1 MMKWGYEGSKKF
13 IGGNPVEKIIQ
24 SSRDISEVLAV
35 DLNACNN
42 YSNGLEATEVLDL
55 PALLIFGELDKMVN
69 IEVGK
74 VSDLLYDLMTSTK
87 AKKFR
92 AGFIKT
98 DGSYRVGKFDLLNR
112 STWRQTDGTMY
123 KRKGKKRTT
132 DADEYI
138 LAHDLEKKA
147 PRNISVKRLKW
158 FSVGKK
164 VYKINR
170 LEINDDIT
178 IVMFDKVKFNALKT
192 LMTKG
197 DINE

>member
-1 MMKWGYEGSKKF
+1 MQHHPEYKSINRSTMT
-13 IGGNPVEKIIQ
+13 Q
-24 SSRDISEVLAV
+24 
-35 DLNACNN
+35 
-42 YSNGLEATEVLDL
+42 
-55 PALLIFGELDKMVN
+55 VN

-87 AKKFR
+87 ATKFR
-92 AGFIKT
+92 AGFTKVN
-98 DGSYRVGKFDLLNR
+98 GEYRVGKFDLLNR
-112 STWRQTDGTMY
+112 KTWKQTDGTMY

-132 DADEYI
+132 DPDEYI

-170 LEINDDIT
+170 LELNEDIT
-178 IVMFDKVKFNALKT
+178 IVMFDKVKFTALKT

-197 DINE
+197 ELDE

>member
-1 MMKWGYEGSKKF
+1 MQ
-13 IGGNPVEKIIQ
+13 IG
-24 SSRDISEVLAV
+24 EV
-35 DLNACNN
+35 
-42 YSNGLEATEVLDL
+42 
-55 PALLIFGELDKMVN
+55 PH
-69 IEVGK
+69 
-74 VSDLLYDLMTSTK
+74 LLYTLLTQTK

-92 AGFIKT
+92 AGFINK
-98 DGSYRVGKFDLLNR
+98 DGSYRVGKFDLKDR
-112 STWRQTDGTMY
+112 KTWKQEYGTMY

-138 LAHDLEKKA
+138 LAHDLDKKA

-170 LEINDDIT
+170 LEVNEDIT
-178 IVMFDKVKFNALKT
+178 IVMFDKVKFTALKT

>member
-1 MMKWGYEGSKKF
+1 MIQTNIQVGS
-13 IGGNPVEKIIQ
+13 V
-24 SSRDISEVLAV
+24 
-35 DLNACNN
+35 
-42 YSNGLEATEVLDL
+42 SN
-55 PALLIFGELDKMVN
+55 
-69 IEVGK
+69 
-74 VSDLLYDLMTSTK
+74 LLYDLLTSTK

-92 AGFIKT
+92 AGFEKKN
-98 DGSYRVGKFDLLNR
+98 GEYRVGKFDLLNR
-112 STWRQTDGTMY
+112 STWKQSDGTMY

-132 DADEYI
+132 DPDEYI
-138 LAHDLEKKA
+138 LAHDLDKKA

-170 LEINDDIT
+170 LEVNEDIT
-178 IVMFDKVKFNALKT
+178 IVMFDKVKFTALKN

>member
-1 MMKWGYEGSKKF
+1 MT
-13 IGGNPVEKIIQ
+13 Q
-24 SSRDISEVLAV
+24 
-35 DLNACNN
+35 
-42 YSNGLEATEVLDL
+42 
-55 PALLIFGELDKMVN
+55 VN

-74 VSDLLYDLMTSTK
+74 VSDLLYDLMTQTK

-92 AGFIKT
+92 AGFTKVN
-98 DGSYRVGKFDLLNR
+98 GEYRVGKFDLLNR
-112 STWRQTDGTMY
+112 STWKQSDGTMY

-132 DADEYI
+132 DPDEYI
-138 LAHDLEKKA
+138 LAHDLDKKA

-170 LEINDDIT
+170 LEVNIVNNDIT
-178 IVMFDKVKFNALKT
+178 IVIFDKVKFTNLKT
-192 LMTKG
+192 LMAKG

>member
-1 MMKWGYEGSKKF
+1 MT
-13 IGGNPVEKIIQ
+13 Q
-24 SSRDISEVLAV
+24 
-35 DLNACNN
+35 
-42 YSNGLEATEVLDL
+42 
-55 PALLIFGELDKMVN
+55 VN

-74 VSDLLYDLMTSTK
+74 VSDLLYDLMTQTK
-87 AKKFR
+87 ATKFR
-92 AGFIKT
+92 AGFEKKN
-98 DGSYRVGKFDLLNR
+98 GEYRVGKFDLLNR
-112 STWRQTDGTMY
+112 KTWKQSDGTMY

-132 DADEYI
+132 DPDEYI
-138 LAHDLEKKA
+138 LAHDLDKKA

-178 IVMFDKVKFNALKT
+178 IVMFDKVKFTALKT

>member
-1 MMKWGYEGSKKF
+1 MIQTNIQVGS
-13 IGGNPVEKIIQ
+13 V
-24 SSRDISEVLAV
+24 
-35 DLNACNN
+35 
-42 YSNGLEATEVLDL
+42 SN
-55 PALLIFGELDKMVN
+55 
-69 IEVGK
+69 
-74 VSDLLYDLMTSTK
+74 LLYDLLTSTK

-92 AGFIKT
+92 AGFEKKN
-98 DGSYRVGKFDLLNR
+98 GEYRVGKFDLLNR
-112 STWRQTDGTMY
+112 STWKQTDGTMY

-147 PRNISVKRLKW
+147 PRNISVNRLKW

-170 LEINDDIT
+170 LEVNDDIT
-178 IVMFDKVKFNALKT
+178 IVMFDQVKFNHLKL

>member
-1 MMKWGYEGSKKF
+1 MT
-13 IGGNPVEKIIQ
+13 Q
-24 SSRDISEVLAV
+24 
-35 DLNACNN
+35 
-42 YSNGLEATEVLDL
+42 
-55 PALLIFGELDKMVN
+55 VN

-92 AGFIKT
+92 AGFIKVN
-98 DGSYRVGKFDLLNR
+98 GEYRIGKFDLLNR
-112 STWRQTDGTMY
+112 STWKQTDGTMY

-132 DADEYI
+132 NADEYI
-138 LAHDLEKKA
+138 LAHDLDKKA

-170 LEINDDIT
+170 LEVDDNIT
-178 IVMFDKVKFNALKT
+178 LVMFDKVKFTALKN
-192 LMTKG
+192 LIKRG

>member
-1 MMKWGYEGSKKF
+1 MIQTNIQVGS
-13 IGGNPVEKIIQ
+13 V
-24 SSRDISEVLAV
+24 
-35 DLNACNN
+35 
-42 YSNGLEATEVLDL
+42 SN
-55 PALLIFGELDKMVN
+55 
-69 IEVGK
+69 
-74 VSDLLYDLMTSTK
+74 LLYDLLTSTK

-92 AGFIKT
+92 AGFTKVN
-98 DGSYRVGKFDLLNR
+98 GEYRVGKFDLLNR
-112 STWRQTDGTMY
+112 STWKQTDGTMY

-170 LEINDDIT
+170 LEVNEDIT
-178 IVMFDKVKFNALKT
+178 IVMFDKVKFTALKT

>member
-1 MMKWGYEGSKKF
+1 MKQSQ
-13 IGGNPVEKIIQ
+13 VKI
-24 SSRDISEVLAV
+24 
-35 DLNACNN
+35 
-42 YSNGLEATEVLDL
+42 
-55 PALLIFGELDKMVN
+55 
-69 IEVGK
+69 GK
-74 VSDLLYDLMTSTK
+74 VSDYLYALMTQTK

-92 AGFIKT
+92 AGFMKKA
-98 DGSYRVGKFDLLNR
+98 DDFKKSGKYVYRVGKFDLLNR
-112 STWRQTDGTMY
+112 STWKQTDGTMY

-132 DADEYI
+132 NADEYI

-170 LEINDDIT
+170 LEVNEDIT
-178 IVMFDKVKFNALKT
+178 IVMFDKVKFTALKT

-197 DINE
+197 ELDE

>member
-1 MMKWGYEGSKKF
+1 
-13 IGGNPVEKIIQ
+13 
-24 SSRDISEVLAV
+24 L
-35 DLNACNN
+35 
-42 YSNGLEATEVLDL
+42 
-55 PALLIFGELDKMVN
+55 
-69 IEVGK
+69 
-74 VSDLLYDLMTSTK
+74 TSTK

-92 AGFIKT
+92 AGFTKVN
-98 DGSYRVGKFDLLNR
+98 GEYRVGKFDLLNR
-112 STWRQTDGTMY
+112 STWKQTDGTMY

-138 LAHDLEKKA
+138 LAHDLDKKA

-170 LEINDDIT
+170 LEVNDDIT
-178 IVMFDKVKFNALKT
+178 IVMFDQVKFNHLKL

>member
-1 MMKWGYEGSKKF
+1 MIQTNIQVGS
-13 IGGNPVEKIIQ
+13 V
-24 SSRDISEVLAV
+24 
-35 DLNACNN
+35 
-42 YSNGLEATEVLDL
+42 SN
-55 PALLIFGELDKMVN
+55 
-69 IEVGK
+69 
-74 VSDLLYDLMTSTK
+74 LLYDLLTSTK

-92 AGFIKT
+92 AGFTKVN
-98 DGSYRVGKFDLLNR
+98 GEYRVGKFDLLNR
-112 STWRQTDGTMY
+112 STWKQTDGTMY

-138 LAHDLEKKA
+138 LAHDLDKKA

-170 LEINDDIT
+170 LEVNEDIT
-178 IVMFDKVKFNALKT
+178 IVMFDKVKFTALKT

-197 DINE
+197 DIV

>member
-1 MMKWGYEGSKKF
+1 MT
-13 IGGNPVEKIIQ
+13 Q
-24 SSRDISEVLAV
+24 
-35 DLNACNN
+35 
-42 YSNGLEATEVLDL
+42 
-55 PALLIFGELDKMVN
+55 VN

-112 STWRQTDGTMY
+112 STWKQTDGTMY

-132 DADEYI
+132 NPDENI
-138 LAHDLEKKA
+138 LVHDLMKKA
-147 PRNISVKRLKW
+147 PRNIPVSRLLW

-164 VYKINR
+164 VYTVNNLIDNNNFR
-170 LEINDDIT
+170 
-178 IVMFDKVKFNALKT
+178 IVMFERVKFNSLKLLLNEDKMKAKWALKF
-192 LMTKG
+192 L
-197 DINE
+197 N

>member
-1 MMKWGYEGSKKF
+1 MIQTNIQVGS
-13 IGGNPVEKIIQ
+13 V
-24 SSRDISEVLAV
+24 
-35 DLNACNN
+35 
-42 YSNGLEATEVLDL
+42 SN
-55 PALLIFGELDKMVN
+55 
-69 IEVGK
+69 
-74 VSDLLYDLMTSTK
+74 LLYDLLTSTK

-92 AGFIKT
+92 AGFTKVN
-98 DGSYRVGKFDLLNR
+98 GEYRVGKFDLLNR
-112 STWRQTDGTMY
+112 STWKQTDGTMY

-170 LEINDDIT
+170 LEVNDDIT
-178 IVMFDKVKFNALKT
+178 IVMFDKVKFNHLKL

-197 DINE
+197 DING

>member
-1 MMKWGYEGSKKF
+1 M
-13 IGGNPVEKIIQ
+13 IQ
-24 SSRDISEVLAV
+24 
-35 DLNACNN
+35 
-42 YSNGLEATEVLDL
+42 T
-55 PALLIFGELDKMVN
+55 N
-69 IEVGK
+69 IQVGK

-92 AGFIKT
+92 AGFTKVN
-98 DGSYRVGKFDLLNR
+98 GEYRVGKFDLLNR
-112 STWRQTDGTMY
+112 STWKQTDGTMY

-197 DINE
+197 DIV

>member
-1 MMKWGYEGSKKF
+1 MIQTNIQVGS
-13 IGGNPVEKIIQ
+13 V
-24 SSRDISEVLAV
+24 
-35 DLNACNN
+35 
-42 YSNGLEATEVLDL
+42 SN
-55 PALLIFGELDKMVN
+55 
-69 IEVGK
+69 
-74 VSDLLYDLMTSTK
+74 LLYDLLTSTK

-92 AGFIKT
+92 AGFTKVN
-98 DGSYRVGKFDLLNR
+98 GEYRVGKFDLLNR
-112 STWRQTDGTMY
+112 STWKQTDGTMY

-138 LAHDLEKKA
+138 LAHDLDKKA

-170 LEINDDIT
+170 LEVNEDIT
-178 IVMFDKVKFNALKT
+178 IVMFDKIKFNHLKL

-197 DINE
+197 DIE

>member
-1 MMKWGYEGSKKF
+1 MIQTNIQVGS
-13 IGGNPVEKIIQ
+13 V
-24 SSRDISEVLAV
+24 
-35 DLNACNN
+35 
-42 YSNGLEATEVLDL
+42 SN
-55 PALLIFGELDKMVN
+55 
-69 IEVGK
+69 
-74 VSDLLYDLMTSTK
+74 LLYDLLTSTK

-92 AGFIKT
+92 AGFEKKN
-98 DGSYRVGKFDLLNR
+98 GEYRVGKFDLLNR
-112 STWRQTDGTMY
+112 STWKQTDGTMY

-170 LEINDDIT
+170 LEVNEDIT
-178 IVMFDKVKFNALKT
+178 IVMFDKVKFTALKN